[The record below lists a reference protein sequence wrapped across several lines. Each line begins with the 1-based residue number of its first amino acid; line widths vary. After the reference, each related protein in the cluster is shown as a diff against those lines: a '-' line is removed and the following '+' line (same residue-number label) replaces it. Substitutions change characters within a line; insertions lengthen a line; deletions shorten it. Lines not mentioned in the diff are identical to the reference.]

1 VAREC
6 QINGRMYRQLDPE
19 YFAWLRGRMH
29 VVKAAADAGTV
40 PPNVWQTA
48 RAAFN
53 TIQER
58 ALAIFGEARLR
69 QAARVLDAEKY
80 RPPLPEEYE
89 KPQALPKLQQSGLA
103 IDERLGPARAL
114 IAGIRERAL
123 SLGWNETQ
131 LSAVPPEAR
140 HGELVAGSGLVCYLR
155 AGDQI
160 GAVTREAIE
169 IILANGVRQNFY
181 NPDVEQPW
189 ASRNK
194 RPKN

>member
-1 VAREC
+1 
-6 QINGRMYRQLDPE
+6 MYRQLDPE

-29 VVKAAADAGTV
+29 AVKAAAHAGKV
-40 PPNVWQTA
+40 PPAVWETA

-53 TIQER
+53 TLQER
-58 ALAIFGEARLR
+58 AVAIFGEARLL
-69 QAARVLDAEKY
+69 QAARTLDAEKY

-89 KPQALPKLQQSGLA
+89 KPQSLPKRQQQGPTVE
-103 IDERLGPARAL
+103 ERLGQARAL

-123 SLGWNETQ
+123 ALGWSEAQ
-131 LSAVPPEAR
+131 LSAVPPETR

-155 AGDQI
+155 AGDQV

-169 IILANGVRQNFY
+169 VILANGVRQNFY

-189 ASRNK
+189 AVRNE
-194 RPKN
+194 RPEN